1 MPVLLKMLKNLG
13 RRMTLKAIVAI
24 LDTAIFSIRGRNRSD
39 AGMYTLL
46 ILSKLVMARSVF
58 LNYISSNNTLLIVP
72 NHKHFFGVMHK
83 YEVNGPKYKDIYCK
97 KVYYKHK
104 FILDH
109 HLALKMHFMVGIQT

>member
-1 MPVLLKMLKNLG
+1 
-13 RRMTLKAIVAI
+13 MTLKVIVAI